1 MKPESKD
8 LFNQFRTLT
17 DRSEAVANRLEKVN
31 ENLKLK
37 INSDDYNEL
46 CKIWDEMYDLYLDHL
61 MMQSNLIDNLK

>member
-8 LFNQFRTLT
+8 LFNEFRLLT
-17 DRSEAVANRLEKVN
+17 DRSEAVANRLEKLQ
-31 ENLKLK
+31 ENLKWK
-37 INSDDYNEL
+37 INSDDYQEL